1 MITICIT
8 HYLWLAIYCM
18 VYEQGWG
25 LAIILMAIK
34 INQKIGWDQ
43 SAEKRQKK
51 FQLLPRHTI
60 NDEKNPIPSQA
71 HDKKRKSHTLGQNL

>member
-1 MITICIT
+1 MKPLGFTLSHAGMGIG
-8 HYLWLAIYCM
+8 YSFDGD
-18 VYEQGWG
+18 Q
-25 LAIILMAIK
+25 
-34 INQKIGWDQ
+34 NQSKNGVRPKCR
-43 SAEKRQKK
+43 EKAKK